1 MLASRSSNTSLS
13 ILAATM
19 AFALSLAACASTP
32 SPTPDAAP
40 TPAAAPAPALDGMPA
55 GINDTFLSED
65 LEVDEYVER
74 FEGESRAVYAQRE
87 AIVDA
92 LDLAPGDS
100 IADIGAG
107 TGFFSLLFADAVGDG
122 GEVHAVEI
130 SPNFLQHLRTLSHDR
145 APGVLEVV
153 EGTDRSVGLDT
164 DTIDAA
170 FICDVYHHFEYPEDS
185 LASLRTAIRPGG
197 SLYLIDFHRIPG
209 ESPDWLI
216 AHVRAG
222 REVFQSEIEA
232 AGFELS
238 EEIVI
243 EGLEDNYF
251 LRFEN
256 AK

>member
-1 MLASRSSNTSLS
+1 MLASRPTISSLS
-13 ILAATM
+13 ILISTLLL
-19 AFALSLAACASTP
+19 ALSLAACASTL
-32 SPTPDAAP
+32 AP
-40 TPAAAPAPALDGMPA
+40 TQAPNLDGMPA

-65 LEVDEYVER
+65 LVVDEYVER

-87 AIVDA
+87 DIVEA
-92 LDLAPGDS
+92 LHLSPGDS

-107 TGFFSLLFADAVGDG
+107 TGFFSLLFVDAVGDG
-122 GEVHAVEI
+122 GAVHAVEI
-130 SPNFLQHLRTLSHDR
+130 SPNFLTHLRTLSQDR
-145 APGVLEVV
+145 TSGALKVV
-153 EGTDRSVGLDT
+153 EGNTRSVALDG
-164 DTIDAA
+164 DSIDAA

-185 LASLRTAIRPGG
+185 LASLRKAIRPGG

-209 ESPDWLI
+209 ESPEWLLK
-216 AHVRAG
+216 HVRAG
-222 REVFQSEIEA
+222 RDVFQAEIEA

-238 EEIVI
+238 EEIVL

>member
-1 MLASRSSNTSLS
+1 MLTSLRPIS
-13 ILAATM
+13 SLPIHISTLL
-19 AFALSLAACASTP
+19 LSLCLAACASTE
-32 SPTPDAAP
+32 AP
-40 TPAAAPAPALDGMPA
+40 KLDGMPS

-87 AIVDA
+87 AIVEA
-92 LDLAPGDS
+92 LRLSPGDS

-107 TGFFSLLFADAVGDG
+107 TGFFSLLFVDAVGDE

-130 SPNFLQHLRTLSHDR
+130 SPNFLEHLRTLSSDR
-145 APGVLEVV
+145 TSGTLKVV
-153 EGTDRSVGLDT
+153 EGTARSVALET
-164 DTIDAA
+164 NTIDAA

-185 LASLRTAIRPGG
+185 LSSLRKAIRPGG

-209 ESPDWLI
+209 ESPEWLLE
-216 AHVRAG
+216 HVR
-222 REVFQSEIEA
+222 

-238 EEIVI
+238 EEIVL

-256 AK
+256 SK

>member
-1 MLASRSSNTSLS
+1 MFASLRSISSLS
-13 ILAATM
+13 IRVSTLLLLS
-19 AFALSLAACASTP
+19 LSLAACASTG
-32 SPTPDAAP
+32 AP
-40 TPAAAPAPALDGMPA
+40 TPEGMPS

-87 AIVDA
+87 AIVEA
-92 LDLAPGDS
+92 LHLSPGDS

-107 TGFFSLLFADAVGDG
+107 TGFFSLLFIDAVGDE

-130 SPNFLQHLRTLSHDR
+130 SPNFLKHLRTLSGDR
-145 APGVLEVV
+145 TSGNLIVV
-153 EGTDRSVGLDT
+153 EGTGRSVALGV
-164 DTIDAA
+164 DTIDTA
-170 FICDVYHHFEYPEDS
+170 FICDVYHHFEYPGDS
-185 LASLRTAIRPGG
+185 LSSLRKAIRPGG

-209 ESPDWLI
+209 ESPEWLLE
-216 AHVRAG
+216 HVRAG
-222 REVFQSEIEA
+222 RDVFQAEIEG

-238 EEIVI
+238 EEIVL

-256 AK
+256 SK